1 MNAEVGVVPEDLR
14 YTTEHEWV
22 RLEGNWARVGITKF
36 AADRLSDVVYVE
48 LPEVGREV
56 RFLEPFGVIESVKA
70 ASDLYAPLTGRVV
83 EVNERLRS
91 EPELVTQ
98 DPYGEGWMIL
108 IEPTDP
114 SELDR
119 LLDAAAYRR
128 HIGEG

>member
-1 MNAEVGVVPEDLR
+1 VNAEVGVVPEDLR

-22 RLEGNWARVGITKF
+22 RLEGNRARVGITKF

>member
-1 MNAEVGVVPEDLR
+1 VNAEVGVVPEDLR